1 MLQLTEIQE
10 LVIGD
15 ATEYS
20 TGENNERHI
29 YIFNSSDEDNLD
41 TSFTAIIFAENPEE
55 INIYSKNENDLLK
68 ISLDVRKGV
77 NTFFDTDGQII
88 GFFDENELSILDE
101 NKKKIMYFKG
111 DEMAFMDTHD
121 VPFALV
127 NDEIEND
134 VTEKYFTLPHMTIEM
149 IDPEENNI
157 YRNLIVASL
166 ITLTL

>member
-15 ATEYS
+15 ATDYS
-20 TGENNERHI
+20 TGENDERHI
-29 YIFNSSDEDNLD
+29 YIFNANDEDNVD

-68 ISLDVRKGV
+68 ISLDVRKSI
-77 NTFFDTDGQII
+77 NTFYDTEGKII
-88 GFFDENELSILDE
+88 GYFNENDLAILDD
-101 NKKKIMYFKG
+101 KKEKIMEFKG
-111 DEMAFMDTHD
+111 DEMVFMDTHE
-121 VPFALV
+121 VPFALI
-127 NDEIEND
+127 NDEIENET
-134 VTEKYFTLPHMTIEM
+134 TEKYFSLPHMTVEM
-149 IDPEENNI
+149 IDPEENNL